1 MKTSPQDDDVGI
13 NREEFLSSYYTYVQG
28 YRGKHA
34 QNEQQPVAFHPGRDD
49 QYVDMGNW
57 FKV

>member
-1 MKTSPQDDDVGI
+1 MKTSPQDDIDIGI
-13 NREEFLSSYYTYVQG
+13 NRVEFLSSYYTYVQG

-49 QYVDMGNW
+49 QYVDMGN
-57 FKV
+57 